1 MKQPLAKYAGFTVAM
16 VLLLGSSLG
25 IASAISAFKLTLR
38 KLPIY
43 PESRLLLTSLP
54 TETESWIRVGADR
67 KESAEVEEVLG
78 TKNYVSRLY
87 KEKNPKDKAH
97 PMLLDLHV
105 AYYTGMI
112 DTVPHVPDRCFVGGG
127 MQIGDILGDL
137 PLPLDRS
144 RWREDTSVRPDM
156 AGHIFVTRSSNG
168 LYPRLPRD
176 PQDIKLRTMRFVQK
190 DGPDLFAGYFFI
202 ANGGTVAKAEEVRLL
217 AFDLSSKYAYYAKV
231 QVTTASVT
239 SGEEMTKAS
248 ASLLN
253 ELMGDIMTCLPDWV
267 AVQQGDYVPAADDG
281 AEPDAKH

>member
-1 MKQPLAKYAGFTVAM
+1 MKRTIAKYAGFAVAM
-16 VLLLGSSLG
+16 GVLLGSSLG
-25 IASAISAFKLTLR
+25 IASAISAFRLTLR

-43 PESRLLLTSLP
+43 PQSGLVLTSLP
-54 TETESWIRVGADR
+54 AETESWVRVGADR
-67 KESAEVEEVLG
+67 KESPEVEEVLG
-78 TKNYVSRLY
+78 TKNYISRLY

-97 PMLLDLHV
+97 PILLDLHV

-137 PLPLDRS
+137 PLPLDQS
-144 RWREDTSVRPDM
+144 RWREDATVPPNL
-156 AGHIFVTRSSNG
+156 AGRIFVTRSGSG
-168 LYPRLPRD
+168 LYPRLPLD
-176 PQDIKLRTMRFVQK
+176 PKGIKLRTMRFVQK

-239 SGEEMTKAS
+239 NGEDMTKVS
-248 ASLLN
+248 ASLLD
-253 ELMGDIMTCLPDWV
+253 ELIGDIMTCVPDWV
-267 AVQQGDYVPAADDG
+267 AVQQGDYVPAADDD
-281 AEPDAKH
+281 AEPGVNH